1 MERFLMLLY
10 HETEFLLTV
19 QIFIFYNS
27 VFDEF
32 YMVSLITWS
41 LLKTSHSVIL
51 NKRFLCGL
59 FFTTS
64 IFKKSIQLWYYTY
77 ICTTNQL
84 NTMLTIIAE
93 FVHFYQIL

>member
-1 MERFLMLLY
+1 MERFLKLLY

-19 QIFIFYNS
+19 QFFIFYNF
-27 VFDEF
+27 VFDKF

-59 FFTTS
+59 FFTKHQ
-64 IFKKSIQLWYYTY
+64 FLKSQYSYGITRTFVQQ
-77 ICTTNQL
+77 TN
-84 NTMLTIIAE
+84 LT
-93 FVHFYQIL
+93 LC

>member
-1 MERFLMLLY
+1 MERFLKLLY

-19 QIFIFYNS
+19 QIFIFYNF
-27 VFDEF
+27 VFDKF

-59 FFTTS
+59 FFTKHQ
-64 IFKKSIQLWYYTY
+64 FLKSQYSYGITRTFVQQ
-77 ICTTNQL
+77 TN
-84 NTMLTIIAE
+84 LT
-93 FVHFYQIL
+93 LC